1 MKYENIIIEK
11 REFALLM
18 EIISLA
24 PHNSD
29 PSYKAA
35 IGKLTD
41 ELRAAEIREHDE
53 MPEEVVRLYSTV
65 SIKTPYQEQQSYKL
79 VHPNKSDISKNKLS
93 VLAPMGLALI
103 GYASGDEIQWQ
114 FPSGINTIQILDVKQ
129 LQSAPKIETT

>member
-41 ELRAAEIREHDE
+41 ELRAAEIRKHSQ
-53 MPEEVVRLYSTV
+53 MPEDVVRLYSTV
-65 SIKTPYQEQQSYKL
+65 QIKTPDQEQKSYQL
-79 VHPNKSDISKNKLS
+79 VHPNKSDISKNMLS

-114 FPSGINTIQILDVKQ
+114 FPSGINTIQILGVKQ
-129 LQSAPKIETT
+129 LQKERKTETT